1 MTTRTRNFRTLPSN
15 IFAKANRIRKTC
27 AYGAQVDSFKQ
38 KKLSKISGRCPFQ
51 RFYFLFYI
59 FSMAHKYQR
68 FWLPEDCG
76 FWQQKQK
83 HKQIVCTVKKTE
95 DWKIDMDVK
104 VSFCIVLKL
113 KNYIEKGYKKRIITD
128 IRYKTISLNFQCRI
142 VVD

>member
-83 HKQIVCTVKKTE
+83 HKQIVCTVKNTSKLCALLTNTN
-95 DWKIDMDVK
+95 KLCALLK
-104 VSFCIVLKL
+104 KL
-113 KNYIEKGYKKRIITD
+113 KIEKSIWMWKFHFV
-128 IRYKTISLNFQCRI
+128 LC
-142 VVD
+142 